1 MPWILFIFLL
11 MDGHANKNYKCWQIE
26 SLKTKFLL
34 PVKMAT
40 SGNACW
46 TGSQRAW
53 KQLLGHPELQEGQ
66 VAEMAVS
73 NMAVNLPRVRH
84 SHLVWAT
91 WEKNNGMFFS
101 TPTTFLI
108 LKRNSDP
115 LLEPRLKLQPD
126 AWLTWMASSATTSAR
141 SLLVDMSFV
150 YYLSYLRYHKGSS
163 S

>member
-1 MPWILFIFLL
+1 MPWILFIFLV
-11 MDGHANKNYKCWQIE
+11 DGWTCKQEYKCWQIE

-40 SGNACW
+40 SGNTCW

-53 KQLLGHPELQEGQ
+53 KQLLGHPELQRTSGRDGSIQ
-66 VAEMAVS
+66 HGSQSSSSSTQSLGM
-73 NMAVNLPRVRH
+73 
-84 SHLVWAT
+84 SHMR
-91 WEKNNGMFFS
+91 KNNGMFFS